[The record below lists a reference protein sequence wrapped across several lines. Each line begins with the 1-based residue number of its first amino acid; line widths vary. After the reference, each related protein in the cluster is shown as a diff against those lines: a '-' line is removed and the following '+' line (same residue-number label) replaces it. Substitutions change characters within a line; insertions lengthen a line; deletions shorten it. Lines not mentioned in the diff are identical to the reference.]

1 MWFYL
6 ILGSSLLI
14 WLILSWFVPVWVGL
28 VDTGL
33 WVLRGGLMLLGLL
46 GAVLALLLYL
56 KKQKEKKAQVQ
67 PVSNTGVTVEE
78 LIAVVKQAET
88 RLATSQFA
96 KGQKLAEL
104 PLYFVIGDPGVTKT
118 SMMVHSGLEPE
129 LLAGLVYQE
138 TSIVNTRTAN
148 IWYAR
153 GAVFAE
159 VAGRILDSADQWT
172 KFVQRLRPGRGSKAT
187 GGGEQAPRAVI
198 VCVNSEIFLQPNA
211 NDLLQ
216 AQSRKIHARLLEL
229 AQTLGIRFPVYVMFT
244 KVDRIAYFAEFVA
257 HLSNEEA
264 GQVVGVTLPYVDA
277 LNMGVYAQE
286 QTRRVSDSFNRLFR
300 SVADKRPM
308 LIRREPE
315 DRLQPNVYE
324 FPREFR
330 KVQNALVN
338 FLVDL
343 CRPSQLSVGPFLRGY
358 YFGGIRPV
366 FITDVIPSQPKEASQ
381 QLDFSEATSMFNAAQ
396 MQQMLQK
403 AQAPKATGARR
414 VPQWV
419 FFSQFF
425 NRILLG
431 DQNALRASSTS
442 TQKSKSARA
451 IYASIAAI
459 CLLYSLFLV
468 ISFFKN
474 RAMEQQVI
482 QAVRQLPADA
492 NPGGQLATLD
502 QLTRLEQVRA
512 SLIELA
518 DHQRNGKPLMMRWGL
533 YAGDKVFP
541 LARRAYFQ
549 KFKQLLLAGTQS
561 NMQQHLASRQG
572 EPDAEGYRYSYDTL
586 KAYLITTSHPDKSKD
601 NQSFLPPVLME
612 RWLQSQQLDAER
624 TDLARRQFEFYTAEL
639 QYENP
644 YPPDN
649 DKDAIA
655 RARAYLSSSQPI
667 ERIYQFMLSE
677 AGKKSGAINFNKLY
691 PSAARVMNVSKVV
704 NGAFTKPGYEF
715 MMGALKNIQQYI
727 SGEEWVL
734 GPQSGPAPNAKEL
747 EAQIKARYYS
757 DFTKEWRDF
766 IASASILRY
775 ASLKDAAGKLSVF
788 AANSSPLLAFFSV
801 VSRNTAVE
809 DKELANL
816 FQPPQ
821 FIVPPNAGDKPVG
834 SVNQP
839 YMAGLAALQTS
850 VEAASNAPASDKMAA
865 QATLG
870 SATNA
875 KNAARAIA
883 QNFVVDAAGRVDA
896 MSQKL
901 LEDPITN
908 AEALIRAL
916 GPAEMNG
923 KGAGFCQVISSLW
936 NKYPFSANLSS
947 PPATL
952 EDVNAVF
959 QPGSGALWSFYQT
972 ALAASIENQAGR
984 YVAKPDAEVPIN
996 PSFLTYFNEMARVS
1010 AAFYPGGSTTP
1021 SVNYTLS
1028 ALPMGELRAV
1038 DITLGGATMKA
1049 TGRGGQS
1056 RDFTWPG
1063 QSPYTVD
1070 VKVDLG
1076 GSALTLW
1083 SSQGLWEV
1091 HKYFRTANEWDGG
1104 NNLTYNYSQVGAG
1117 AQPIRLPSG
1126 QPLIVKWNLNMKG
1139 APPVLRDRYL
1149 ANLRCVSRVAR

>member
-1 MWFYL
+1 MWFYI

-14 WLILSWFVPVWVGL
+14 WLILSWFVPAWVGL

-33 WVLRGGLMLLGLL
+33 WVLRLGLMLLGVL
-46 GAVLALLLYL
+46 GGVLALLLYL
-56 KKQKEKKAQVQ
+56 KKQKEKRAADQAAAAEFV
-67 PVSNTGVTVEE
+67 GDE
-78 LIAVVKQAET
+78 LIGVVKQAET
-88 RLATSQFA
+88 RLANSQFA
-96 KGQKLAEL
+96 RGQKLSEL
-104 PLYFVIGDPGVTKT
+104 PLYFVIGDPGSTKT

-129 LLAGLVYQE
+129 LLAGQVYQE
-138 TSIVNTRTAN
+138 TAIVSTRTAN
-148 IWYAR
+148 IWFAR
-153 GAVFAE
+153 GSIFAE
-159 VAGRILDSADQWT
+159 VAGRILDNPAHWM
-172 KFVQRLRPGRGSKAT
+172 KLVKYLRPGRASKAA
-187 GGGEQAPRAVI
+187 GGEQAPRAAI

-216 AQSRKIHARLLEL
+216 AHSRKIHARLLEL
-229 AQTLGIRFPVYVMFT
+229 AQTLGIRFPVYVVFT
-244 KVDRIAYFAEFVA
+244 KADRVAYFTEFVA

-277 LNMGVYAQE
+277 LNMGVYAEE

-300 SVADKRPM
+300 SIADKRPM
-308 LIRREPE
+308 LIRREQDPTV
-315 DRLQPNVYE
+315 QPSVYE

-330 KVQNALVN
+330 KVQNSLVS

-366 FITDVIPSQPKEASQ
+366 FITDVVPSQPKQASQ
-381 QLDFSEATSMFNAAQ
+381 QIDFSEATSMFNAAQ
-396 MQQMLQK
+396 LQQAMQK
-403 AQAPKATGARR
+403 AQAPRATGPRR

-425 NRILLG
+425 HRILLG

-442 TQKSKSARA
+442 TQKSKHMRA
-451 IYASIAAI
+451 VYAAI
-459 CLLYSLFLV
+459 TALCLIWGIFMV

-474 RAMEQQVI
+474 RSMEQTVI
-482 QAVRQLPADA
+482 QAVRQLPTDA
-492 NPGGQLATLD
+492 NPNGQLATLD
-502 QLTRLEQVRA
+502 QLTRLEQVRS
-512 SLIELA
+512 SLVELS
-518 DHQRNGKPLMMRWGL
+518 DYQRNGSPWLMRWGL
-533 YAGDKVFP
+533 YAGNKIYP

-549 KFKQLLLAGTQS
+549 KFKQLLLAGTQA
-561 NMQQHLASRQG
+561 NMVQHLSSRQG
-572 EPDAEGYRYSYDTL
+572 EPDADGYRYTYDTL
-586 KAYLITTSHPDKSKD
+586 KGYLITTSHAEKSKE
-601 NQSFLPPVLME
+601 NQAFLPPVLME
-612 RWLQSQQLDAER
+612 RWLQGQGLDAER
-624 TDLARRQFEFYTAEL
+624 TELARKQFEFYTDEL
-639 QYENP
+639 QFGSP

-649 DKDAIA
+649 DKEAIA
-655 RARAYLSSSQPI
+655 RSRAYLSSSQPI

-677 AGKKSGAINFNKLY
+677 AAKKSGAINFMKLY
-691 PSAARVMNVSKVV
+691 PAAARVMNVTKVV
-704 NGAFTKPGYEF
+704 NGAFTKPGFEF
-715 MMGALKNIQQYI
+715 MTGALKNIQQYI

-734 GPQSGPAPNAKEL
+734 GPQSGPPPNAKEL

-757 DFTKEWRDF
+757 DFTKEWREF
-766 IASASILRY
+766 IASANVLRY
-775 ASLKDAAGKLSVF
+775 ASLRDAAGKLSVF

-821 FIVPPNAGDKPVG
+821 FIVPPDAGDKPVG

-839 YMAGLAALQTS
+839 YMSGLAALQTS
-850 VEAASNAPASDKMAA
+850 VEAAANAPSGDKMAA

-870 SATNA
+870 AATNA

-908 AEALIRAL
+908 VEALIRAL

-936 NKYPFSANLSS
+936 NKYPFSGNLSS

-959 QPGSGALWSFYQT
+959 QPGTGALWSFYQST
-972 ALAASIENQAGR
+972 LASSIENQAGR

-996 PSFLTYFNEMARVS
+996 PLFLTYFNEMARVS

-1038 DITLGGATMKA
+1038 DITLGGTTMKA

-1056 RDFTWPG
+1056 HEFTWPG
-1063 QSPYTVD
+1063 QPPYNVD

-1076 GSALTLW
+1076 GSPLGLW

-1091 HKYFRTANEWDGG
+1091 YKYFRTANEWDGN

-1117 AQPIRLPSG
+1117 SQPIRLPSG
-1126 QPLIVKWNLNMKG
+1126 LPLIVKWNLNMKG

-1149 ANLRCVSRVAR
+1149 AGLRCVPRVAR

>member
-1 MWFYL
+1 MLFYI
-6 ILGSSLLI
+6 ILGVSLLI
-14 WLILSWFVPVWVGL
+14 WLVLSWFVPAWVGL

-33 WVLRGGLMLLGLL
+33 WVLRGGLLLFGIL

-56 KKQKEKKAQVQ
+56 KKQKEKQAMVA
-67 PVSNTGVTVEE
+67 PPSNTGVTVDE
-78 LIAVVKQAET
+78 LIAVVQEAEK
-88 RLATSQFA
+88 RLATSQSA
-96 KGQKLAEL
+96 KGQKLSEL
-104 PLYFVIGDPGVTKT
+104 PLYFVIGDPGTTKT

-138 TSIVNTRTAN
+138 TSIVPTRTAN

-153 GAVFAE
+153 NAIFAE
-159 VAGRILDSADQWT
+159 VAGRILDSSDQWT
-172 KFVQRLRPGRGSKAT
+172 KFVQRLRPGKASKAT

-198 VCVNSEIFLQPNA
+198 VCVNSEVFLQPNA
-211 NDLLQ
+211 NELLQ
-216 AQSRKIHARLLEL
+216 AHSRKIHARLLEL

-257 HLSNEEA
+257 HLTNEEA

-277 LNMGVYAQE
+277 LNMGVYAEE
-286 QTRRVSDSFNRLFR
+286 QTRRISDSFNRLFK
-300 SVADKRPM
+300 SVADKRPL

-315 DRLQPNVYE
+315 ATIQPSVYE

-330 KVQNALVN
+330 KVQNALVS

-366 FITDVIPSQPKEASQ
+366 YITDVIPSQPKQASQ
-381 QLDFSEATSMFNAAQ
+381 QMDFSEATSMFNAAQ
-396 MQQMLQK
+396 MQQLLQQR
-403 AQAPKATGARR
+403 QAPKATGPRR

-425 NRILLG
+425 NKILLG

-442 TQKSKSARA
+442 TQTSKSLRL
-451 IYASIAAI
+451 IYASIAGV
-459 CLLYSLFLV
+459 CLLYSIFLL

-474 RAMEQQVI
+474 RAMEQEVI
-482 QAVRQLPADA
+482 QAVRQLPIDA
-492 NPGGQLATLD
+492 NPAGQLATLD

-512 SLIELA
+512 ALVELS
-518 DHQRNGKPLMMRWGL
+518 DHQHNGKPLMMRWGL
-533 YAGDKVFP
+533 YAGDKVYP

-549 KFKQLLLAGTQS
+549 KFQQLLLAGTQA

-572 EPDAEGYRYSYDTL
+572 EPDAEGYRYTYDTL
-586 KAYLITTSHPDKSKD
+586 KAYLITTSHADKSKE

-624 TDLARRQFEFYTAEL
+624 MDLARKQFEFYTQEL

-644 YPPDN
+644 YSPEN
-649 DKDAIA
+649 DKDAVA
-655 RARAYLSSSQPI
+655 RSRAYLSSSQPI

-677 AGKKSGAINFNKLY
+677 AGKKSGAINFPRLY
-691 PSAARVMNVSKVV
+691 PAAARVMSVTKVV
-704 NGAFTKPGYEF
+704 NGAFTKPGYDF

-734 GPQSGPAPNAKEL
+734 GPQSGPPPNAKEL
-747 EAQIKARYYS
+747 EGQIKARYYG
-757 DFTKEWRDF
+757 DFKKEWREF
-766 IASASILRY
+766 VASANVLRY
-775 ASLKDAAGKLSVF
+775 ASLKDAAAKLSVF
-788 AANSSPLLAFFSV
+788 ASNSSPLLALFST

-821 FIVPPNAGDKPVG
+821 FIVPPDAVDKWVG
-834 SVNQP
+834 AANQP
-839 YMAGLAALQTS
+839 YMTALASLQTS
-850 VEAASNAPASDKMAA
+850 VETASNAPPSDKMAA

-870 SATNA
+870 AATNA
-875 KNAARAIA
+875 KVSARQIA
-883 QNFVVDAAGRVDA
+883 QNFVVDTEGRIDA

-923 KGAGFCQVISSLW
+923 KGAGFCNVISSLW
-936 NKYPFSANLSS
+936 QKYPFSGNISS
-947 PPATL
+947 PPASL

-959 QPGSGALWSFYQT
+959 QPGSGALWNFYQET
-972 ALAASIENQAGR
+972 LASSLENQAGR
-984 YVAKPDAEVPIN
+984 YVAKPDAEVPLN
-996 PSFLTYFNEMARVS
+996 PQFVAYFNEMARVS

-1021 SVNYTLS
+1021 SLNYTLS

-1038 DITLGGATMKA
+1038 DITLSGATMKA

-1063 QSPYTVD
+1063 QAPYAVD
-1070 VKVDLG
+1070 VKADLG
-1076 GSALTLW
+1076 GGALTLW
-1083 SSQGLWEV
+1083 SGQGLWEV
-1091 HKYFRTANEWDGG
+1091 YKYFHTANEWDAS

-1126 QPLIVKWNLNMKG
+1126 QPLIIKWNLNMKG

-1149 ANLRCVSRVAR
+1149 AGLRCVSRVAR

>member
-1 MWFYL
+1 MWFYI
-6 ILGSSLLI
+6 ILGSSLFI
-14 WLILSWFVPVWVGL
+14 WLILSWFIPAWAGL
-28 VDTGL
+28 ADAGL
-33 WVLRGGLMLLGLL
+33 WVLRGGLMLLGVL
-46 GAVLALLLYL
+46 GGVLALLLYL
-56 KKQKEKKAQVQ
+56 KKQKEKKAADQAAVAEFM
-67 PVSNTGVTVEE
+67 GDE
-78 LIAVVKQAET
+78 LIGVVKQAET
-88 RLATSQFA
+88 RLAASQFA
-96 KGQKLAEL
+96 KGQKLSEL
-104 PLYFVIGDPGVTKT
+104 PLYFVIGDPGTTKT

-138 TSIVNTRTAN
+138 TAIVNTRAAN
-148 IWYAR
+148 IWFAR
-153 GAVFAE
+153 GSIFAE
-159 VAGRILDSADQWT
+159 VAGRVLDSPAQWM
-172 KFVQRLRPGRGSKAT
+172 KFVKYLRPGRASKAT
-187 GGGEQAPRAVI
+187 GGEQAPRAAI

-216 AQSRKIHARLLEL
+216 ALSRKIHARLLEL
-229 AQTLGIRFPVYVMFT
+229 ARTLGIRFPVYVMFT
-244 KVDRIAYFAEFVA
+244 KVDRVAYFTEFVA

-277 LNMGVYAQE
+277 LNMGVYAEE

-308 LIRREPE
+308 LIRREQ
-315 DRLQPNVYE
+315 DASVQPSVYE

-330 KVQNALVN
+330 KVQNSLVS

-366 FITDVIPSQPKEASQ
+366 FITDVIPSQPKQASQ
-381 QLDFSEATSMFNAAQ
+381 QIDFSEATSMFNAAQ
-396 MQQMLQK
+396 LQQAMQK
-403 AQAPKATGARR
+403 AQAPKATGPRR

-425 NRILLG
+425 HRILLG

-442 TQKSKSARA
+442 TQKSKRMRA
-451 IYASIAAI
+451 VYAAITAI
-459 CLLYSLFLV
+459 CLIWGIFMV

-474 RAMEQQVI
+474 RSMEQTVI

-502 QLTRLEQVRA
+502 QLTRLEQVRS
-512 SLIELA
+512 SLVELSGYR
-518 DHQRNGKPLMMRWGL
+518 RNGSPWLMRWGL
-533 YAGDKVFP
+533 YAGNKVYP

-549 KFKQLLLAGTQS
+549 KFRQLLLAGTQD
-561 NMQQHLASRQG
+561 NMVRHLSSREG
-572 EPDAEGYRYSYDTL
+572 EPDADGYRYTYDTL
-586 KAYLITTSHPDKSKD
+586 KGYLITTSHAEKSKE
-601 NQSFLPPVLME
+601 NQAFLPPVLME
-612 RWLQSQQLDAER
+612 RWLQGQALDAER
-624 TDLARRQFEFYTAEL
+624 TELARKQFEFYTDEL
-639 QYENP
+639 QYESP

-649 DKDAIA
+649 DKESIA
-655 RARAYLSSSQPI
+655 RSRAYLSSSQPI

-677 AGKKSGAINFNKLY
+677 ASKKSGAVNFMKLY
-691 PSAARVMNVSKVV
+691 PAAARVMNVTKVV
-704 NGAFTKPGYEF
+704 SGAFTKPGYEF
-715 MMGALKNIQQYI
+715 MTAALKNIQQYI

-734 GPQSGPAPNAKEL
+734 GPQSGPPPNAKEL

-757 DFTKEWRDF
+757 DFTKEWREF
-766 IASASILRY
+766 IASATVLRY
-775 ASLKDAAGKLSVF
+775 ASLRDAAGKLSVF

-821 FIVPPNAGDKPVG
+821 FIVPPDAGDKPVG

-839 YMAGLAALQTS
+839 YMGGLAALQTS
-850 VEAASNAPASDKMAA
+850 VEAAANAPAGDKMAA

-870 SATNA
+870 AATNA
-875 KNAARAIA
+875 KNAARGIA

-908 AEALIRAL
+908 VEALIRAL

-959 QPGSGALWSFYQT
+959 QPGTGALWSFYQST
-972 ALAASIENQAGR
+972 LASSIENQAGR

-996 PSFLTYFNEMARVS
+996 PLFLTYFNEMARVS

-1056 RDFTWPG
+1056 HEFTWPG
-1063 QSPYTVD
+1063 QPPYNVD

-1076 GSALTLW
+1076 GSPLGLW
-1083 SSQGLWEV
+1083 NSQGLWEV
-1091 HKYFRTANEWDGG
+1091 YKYFRTANEWDGN

-1117 AQPIRLPSG
+1117 SQPIRLPSG
-1126 QPLIVKWNLNMKG
+1126 LPLIVKWNLNMKG

-1149 ANLRCVSRVAR
+1149 AGLRCVPRVAR